1 MPLTVELRT
10 VGVLHVK
17 GKKSGVYTPEDLELL
32 KLLANHFVSILENAR
47 LYNNV
52 INHKKKLQSLLE
64 FQQSLVKETVR
75 DDSCGGITALVGQFF
90 SRNVILFDRFFRP
103 LAYYLAPGDEDRL
116 EELIEAATCKM
127 VAGEPQSC
135 FTMVPRSETNV
146 DIWPI
151 HEAGFDRIFGGRKPP
166 RAAGRL

>member
-1 MPLTVELRT
+1 M
-10 VGVLHVK
+10 
-17 GKKSGVYTPEDLELL
+17 
-32 KLLANHFVSILENAR
+32 
-47 LYNNV
+47 
-52 INHKKKLQSLLE
+52 
-64 FQQSLVKETVR
+64 
-75 DDSCGGITALVGQFF
+75 GQFF

-151 HEAGFDRIFGGRKPP
+151 HEGRDLTGFLAVENHRGPLDDFEQLGIDIALNILYQLPSKS
-166 RAAGRL
+166 